1 MGNLL
6 KRRKFLENTSKAALA
21 GFMPVGS
28 VFSHLSNAS
37 DQVNL
42 GVIGT
47 GSRGNWLIK
56 LLQDIPNASVI
67 AGCDIIPERLKK
79 GLELS
84 APRSKGYSDYRKL
97 LENKD
102 IDAVIVSVPLSL
114 HYEVAVAAL
123 EAGKHV
129 YCEKTM
135 CFTTDQALKLGD
147 IVNKSGLKFQ
157 VGYQHRYNPLY
168 NNIKGIIQNED
179 FGELSHIEC
188 YWNRNGDWRRPV
200 DNPKWERIINWRM
213 YREFSGGLMAEL
225 SSHQLDI
232 VNWILEDLPTSVTGY
247 GGIDYWKDGRETYD
261 HVHSVFKYGNGVQ
274 ASYTCLTTNAHMG
287 YQMLF
292 YGKNATVQVT
302 GEQGHKAFLYVE
314 PSWLSGMQKPDEVD
328 GVSGATLKTMDPGK
342 PIPIAAGDRPED
354 DAEPTGKALAG
365 FADCI
370 REDKSPLS
378 NYENGK
384 NSAICVAKAN
394 EAMQKEERMDLKMA
408 YSMK

>member
-1 MGNLL
+1 MGTLL
-6 KRRKFLENTSKAALA
+6 KRRTFLENSGMAALA
-21 GFMPVGS
+21 AMVPGS
-28 VFSHLSNAS
+28 IFKLSNTPS
-37 DQVNL
+37 DRVNI
-42 GVIGT
+42 GIIGT
-47 GSRGNWLIK
+47 GSRGNWLNK
-56 LLQDIPNASVI
+56 LIRDIPNMSVM
-67 AGCDIIPERLKK
+67 ACCDVIPERLQM
-79 GLELS
+79 GLEL
-84 APRSKGYSDYRKL
+84 ADPGSKSYTDYRKM

-114 HYEVAVAAL
+114 HYQIAKEAM
-123 EAGKHV
+123 EAGKDV

-135 CFTTDQALKLGD
+135 CFTPEESLDLGH
-147 IVNKSGLKFQ
+147 IIQQNNRIFQ

-168 NNIKGIIQNED
+168 NNIKGIIQSED

-200 DNPKWERIINWRM
+200 DDAKWERLINWRM
-213 YREFSGGLMAEL
+213 YREYSGGLMAEL

-232 VNWILEDLPTSVTGY
+232 VNWIVEDLPVSVTGY

-261 HVHSVFKYGNGVQ
+261 HVHSVFKYNDGIQ

-302 GEQGHKAFLYVE
+302 GEQGHKAFMYVE
-314 PSWLSGMQKPDEVD
+314 PTWVNQMKKPEKVD
-328 GVSGATLKTMDPGK
+328 GVSGATVKVLEPGK
-342 PIPIAAGDRPED
+342 PIPILAGDRPED
-354 DAEPTGKALAG
+354 DAEPTGKALAS
-365 FADCI
+365 FADCV
-370 REDKSPLS
+370 RERKTPLS

-394 EAMQKEERMDLKMA
+394 EAMQTDERINLKSA